1 MRGVELIKKTII
13 FFLCTCLL
21 CLLSGCG
28 VQQEREVT
36 HETILSEDYSVS
48 EIGKDITKVSSPY
61 GILCREE
68 DILVCDF
75 AGNRIVILDMDG
87 NYLGETGS
95 PGSGPLEFIRPTGIT
110 RTDEYI
116 YVIDSGNDR
125 IQVLDQDLG
134 FVREIGLPKLSNSE
148 SQFFMDIAVTSEG
161 DIYLSSDF
169 LDKKTSRIYK
179 ISGEDKAAAV
189 SSRPFFGYLT
199 SAGNEVYG
207 VSSMVFYK
215 EKNAFGVRS
224 GESWLKNITAGK
236 DISELPYKY
245 CPLDF
250 VLNGD
255 EFYCLSALTASL
267 DRLDLEGSYLDTLVL
282 LPSFEGIYAWVDV
295 SSDGT
300 FYVTN
305 RMEGSIFIVR
315 KKVNE

>member
-1 MRGVELIKKTII
+1 MKKISI

-21 CLLSGCG
+21 CLISGCG
-28 VQQEREVT
+28 RQQEREVT
-36 HETILSEDYSVS
+36 HEIVLNEDFSVS
-48 EIGKDITKVSSPY
+48 EIGKDITQISSPY

-75 AGNRIVILDMDG
+75 TGNRIVILDMEG
-87 NYLGETGS
+87 NYLGEAGS
-95 PGSGPLEFIRPTGIT
+95 LGSGPLEFSRPTGIT

-125 IQVLDQDLG
+125 IQVLGQDLG

-148 SQFFMDIAVTSEG
+148 ARFFMDIAVTSEG
-161 DIYLSSDF
+161 DIYLSSNSVE
-169 LDKKTSRIYK
+169 KKTSRIYK
-179 ISGEDKAAAV
+179 ISGEDKAVEV

-199 SAGNEVYG
+199 SVGNEVYG
-207 VSSMVFYK
+207 ANSMVLYK
-215 EKNAFGVRS
+215 EKNVIGARS

-250 VLNGD
+250 VLYGD

-267 DRLDLEGSYLDTLVL
+267 DRLDPEGAYLDTLAQ
-282 LPSFEGIYAWVDV
+282 LPSFKGTYAWVDV

-305 RMEGSIFIVR
+305 SMEGSIFIVR